1 MENTL
6 CSNVKCWW
14 NWIWSVG
21 ENTSM
26 LIVCKKNYLNSKWKL
41 NLSWTVKND
50 APKATDTCF
59 WKEGGKHGM
68 NKNKIYWI
76 IINLLNVSVGQ
87 WIMIATTQQFCNLI
101 KPQTNDRMLFKWD
114 KWLKKTR
121 LLKCQ
126 CIYWWLWLFSVECK
140 SLVPWSPK
148 RCHNFDERKKN
159 ATLFMY
165 TNVFFSCNIQ
175 SISLKTSSKFNFVS
189 KLGERLNKIEKKKL
203 VVYGRNKRCFL
214 CYSIRHSPWKSGINV
229 DRDTCGKK
237 KNAKK

>member
-1 MENTL
+1 
-6 CSNVKCWW
+6 
-14 NWIWSVG
+14 
-21 ENTSM
+21 M

-41 NLSWTVKND
+41 NLSWTVYKRT
-50 APKATDTCF
+50 KATDTRF
-59 WKEGGKHGM
+59 WKGGEKHGM

-101 KPQTNDRMLFKWD
+101 KQQTNDRMLFKWD

-165 TNVFFSCNIQ
+165 TNVFS
-175 SISLKTSSKFNFVS
+175 FV
-189 KLGERLNKIEKKKL
+189 
-203 VVYGRNKRCFL
+203 
-214 CYSIRHSPWKSGINV
+214 
-229 DRDTCGKK
+229 
-237 KNAKK
+237 